1 MSDDKKPVDVTKMM
15 AVLRLPGMDVVDIRR
30 DLPYGEAGTVD
41 VYLPPGTAPGARPPV
56 VVFIFGFPDS
66 RFAQG
71 FKHMGSY
78 TSWARLAA
86 ASGLAAVTY
95 TYRDPV
101 SDIPALLR
109 YLRTHAESLG
119 IDGHRIGMW
128 AASGNVPTA
137 LWLLMT
143 EAPDA
148 FRCAALLYG
157 YMLDVPQGAEK
168 FGLINPGA
176 GRSIDELPPALPLFV
191 ARAGQD
197 QTPGLNASLDKF
209 VAAALARNLPLTL
222 VNHARGPHT
231 FDLFDDTEPSH
242 QTIRLILAFLRYH
255 LVPVPGVV

>member
-1 MSDDKKPVDVTKMM
+1 MSEDKKPVEVEKMT
-15 AVLRLPGMDVVDIRR
+15 AVLRLPGMDAVDIRR
-30 DLPYGEAGTVD
+30 DLSYGEAGILD
-41 VYLPPGTAPGARPPV
+41 VYLPPGTAPGARLPV
-56 VVFIFGFPDS
+56 VVFVFGFPDP

-71 FKHMGSY
+71 FKRMGAY

-86 ASGLAAVTY
+86 ASGLAAIAY

-101 SDIPALLR
+101 TDIPALLR
-109 YLRTHAESLG
+109 YLRASAESLG
-119 IDGHRIGMW
+119 IDGQRIGIW

-176 GRSIDELPPALPLFV
+176 GRSIDELPRTLPLFV

-222 VNHARGPHT
+222 VNHASGPHS
-231 FDLFDDTEPSH
+231 FDLFDDTEPSREA
-242 QTIRLILAFLRYH
+242 IRQILAFLRRH
-255 LVPVPGVV
+255 LLAAGPA